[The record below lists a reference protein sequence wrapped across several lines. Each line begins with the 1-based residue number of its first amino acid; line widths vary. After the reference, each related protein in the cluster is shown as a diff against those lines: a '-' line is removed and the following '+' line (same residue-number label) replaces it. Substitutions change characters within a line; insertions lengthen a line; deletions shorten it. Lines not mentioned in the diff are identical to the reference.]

1 VTLLR
6 QLVRAWR
13 RQGACTLPTA
23 VAWVARMHMLDA
35 LGVGLAASTLQA
47 GAAWPRYAAT
57 LPPGPAT
64 LLGGTAGAPAADAA
78 LVNGGLMHSLEYD
91 DTHTG
96 SIVHGSAVLA
106 AAALAAGEHNASSG
120 SAMLCAYVLGW
131 EVLIRL
137 GLAAPGAFQARSFQI
152 TSVAGAPV
160 AALIAAALT
169 GLDEDASVNAAGI
182 ALSQS
187 SGVFEFLS
195 NGSSVKSLHPGWAA
209 HAGLD
214 AAALAKAGL
223 TGPET
228 AIEGPHGLFRA
239 FAGDG
244 GAAARFAVLLEN
256 LGTRWHLP
264 DAAFKLLPCCHYLHP
279 FVEAAGQLAMPADAI
294 ESILLRGPAGAAPII
309 CEPWAAKQTPP
320 TPHAARW
327 SLPVVV
333 AARLAEGQVD
343 LDTFERSLN
352 PATLALAARIRWEP
366 LPADHFPDRFEAELL
381 LRSRDGAEHRVFVAD
396 AYGNR
401 SRPAGEADIRAKA
414 RGNAGRV
421 LRRVARLEQQI
432 DSLDT
437 AANLAGLTAALRDTT
452 AAGAGGA
459 AVTEMLT

>member
-1 VTLLR
+1 MTVLR
-6 QLVRAWR
+6 QMVRAWR
-13 RQGACTLPTA
+13 RQGAVALPAA
-23 VAWVARMHMLDA
+23 VAQVARMHLLDA

-57 LPPGPAT
+57 LAPGPAT
-64 LLGGTAGAPAADAA
+64 LLGGTAGAAAADAA

-106 AAALAAGEHNASSG
+106 ATALAAAEQHASSG
-120 SAMLCAYVLGW
+120 SAMLGAYVLGW
-131 EVLIRL
+131 EVLIRI
-137 GLAAPGAFQARSFQI
+137 GLAAPGKFQARSFQI

-160 AALIAAALT
+160 AASVAAALA
-169 GLDEDASVNAAGI
+169 GLDEDASTNAAGI
-182 ALSQS
+182 ALSQA

-195 NGSSVKSLHPGWAA
+195 NGSSVKSLHPGWAS
-209 HAGLD
+209 HAGLV

-239 FAGDG
+239 FAGDA
-244 GAAARFAVLLEN
+244 GAAARFAVLLED
-256 LGTRWHLP
+256 LGTRWYLP

-279 FVEAAGQLAMPADAI
+279 FVEAAGQISVPADTI
-294 ESILLRGPAGAAPII
+294 ESILLRGPAGVASIV
-309 CEPWAAKQTPP
+309 CEPWSAKQTPP

-333 AARLAEGQVD
+333 AARLAEGRVD
-343 LDTFERSLN
+343 LDTFERPLR
-352 PATLALAARIRWEP
+352 PATLALAARIRWQP
-366 LPADHFPDRFEAELL
+366 LPSDHFPERFEAELL
-381 LRSRDGAEHRVFVAD
+381 CRSRDGAEQRIFVAD

-414 RGNAGRV
+414 RGNAGRA
-421 LRRVARLEQQI
+421 LRDVARLEQEI
-432 DSLDT
+432 DTLDT
-437 AANLAGLTAALRDTT
+437 AATLAGLTAALRDTT
-452 AAGAGGA
+452 AADARA
-459 AVTEMLT
+459 RLQRRR

>member
-1 VTLLR
+1 MTLLR
-6 QLVRAWR
+6 QLVKAWR
-13 RQGACTLPTA
+13 HHSARVLPEA
-23 VAWVARMHMLDA
+23 VAQAARLHLLDA
-35 LGVGLAASTLQA
+35 LGVGLAAATLQA
-47 GAAWPRYAAT
+47 GAAWPRYGRT
-57 LPPGPAT
+57 LPEGPAT
-64 LLGGTAGAPAADAA
+64 LLSRKSGAPAADAA

-96 SIVHGSAVLA
+96 SIIHGSAVLA
-106 AAALAAGEHNASSG
+106 AAALATAEQEG
-120 SAMLCAYVLGW
+120 STGGAMLRAYVLGW

-137 GLAAPGAFQARSFQI
+137 GLAAPGAFQAHSFQI

-160 AALIAAALT
+160 AALIAASLA

-182 ALSQS
+182 ALSQA

-209 HAGLD
+209 HGGVT

-239 FAGDG
+239 FAGD
-244 GAAARFAVLLEN
+244 AAASGRFAGLLED

-279 FVEAAGQLAMPADAI
+279 FVEAAGKAAVPPGDI
-294 ESILLRGPAGAAPII
+294 ESILLRGPAGAAPVI
-309 CEPWAAKQTPP
+309 CEPWAARQAPP

-333 AARLAEGQVD
+333 AARLAEGRVD
-343 LDTFERSLN
+343 LDTFERPLS

-366 LPADHFPDRFEAELL
+366 LPADHFPERFEAELV
-381 LRSRDGAEHRVFVAD
+381 LRTRAGAEHRVFVDD

-414 RGNAGRV
+414 RSNAGRV
-421 LRRVARLEQQI
+421 LADVSRLEREV
-432 DSLDT
+432 DT
-437 AANLAGLTAALRDTT
+437 LEGAADLSGLTAALRNIT
-452 AAGAGGA
+452 AATPGRA
-459 AVTEMLT
+459 A